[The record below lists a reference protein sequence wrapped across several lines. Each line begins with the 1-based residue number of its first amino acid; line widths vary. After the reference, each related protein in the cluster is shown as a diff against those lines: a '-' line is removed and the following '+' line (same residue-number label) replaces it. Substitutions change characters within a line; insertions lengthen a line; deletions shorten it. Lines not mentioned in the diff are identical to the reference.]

1 MNQGRLCLD
10 EVKKCGT
17 YVLIMSVTSA
27 EVRMFHLSL
36 TVVLSFNI
44 TYSSLNVSKCFRMLA
59 LSALF
64 LMKILRLGEMLISVN
79 IVLWSAT
86 PSTTLNFLIRSGLFV
101 NTISRMLLELPDC
114 HCLDLR

>member
-17 YVLIMSVTSA
+17 YVLIMFVTS
-27 EVRMFHLSL
+27 EVTMFLLSL

-44 TYSSLNVSKCFRMLA
+44 KYSSLKLSKCFRMLA

-64 LMKILRLGEMLISVN
+64 LMKILRLGRHLHFGEIFISIN
-79 IVLWSAT
+79 
-86 PSTTLNFLIRSGLFV
+86 
-101 NTISRMLLELPDC
+101 
-114 HCLDLR
+114 